1 MTLLLRI
8 ELIILAVAAIVFV
21 VHTVNKR
28 ILLLKYSL
36 IWLLIS
42 LVLIIAACFPKIA
55 FSVTALVGIETP
67 SNLIFGNTIIA
78 GYLFFSF
85 RHRIQ
90 ADRKNEKTGSDFV
103 TGSL

>member
-1 MTLLLRI
+1 MRQSAERTKKMTLLLRI

-55 FSVTALVGIETP
+55 FP
-67 SNLIFGNTIIA
+67 
-78 GYLFFSF
+78 
-85 RHRIQ
+85 
-90 ADRKNEKTGSDFV
+90 
-103 TGSL
+103 

>member
-67 SNLIFGNTIIA
+67 SNLIFFWQ
-78 GYLFFSF
+78 YYHCWVSVFLFPSSYPS
-85 RHRIQ
+85 RP
-90 ADRKNEKTGSDFV
+90 KK
-103 TGSL
+103 